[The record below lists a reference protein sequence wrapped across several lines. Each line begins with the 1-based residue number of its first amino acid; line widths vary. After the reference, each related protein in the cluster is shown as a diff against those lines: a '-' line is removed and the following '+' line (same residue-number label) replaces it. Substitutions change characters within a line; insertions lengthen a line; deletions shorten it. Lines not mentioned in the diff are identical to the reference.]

1 MENLNMKLYQTFLKH
16 LLGESV
22 MVFLKSGVKL
32 SGVITWTDDVCL
44 TLARDGITQLVMTH
58 AIATIMPHNAFS
70 IDDIMGEQ
78 E

>member
-22 MVFLKSGVKL
+22 MVFLHSGIKL
-32 SGVITWTDDVCL
+32 SGVITWADDVCL
-44 TLARDGITQLVMTH
+44 TLARDGITQLVMVQ
-58 AIATIMPHNAFS
+58 AIATVMPQDAFH